1 MAKEEFQMP
10 KEGIGNKKEKMQEK
24 SAKAEMPDFVKRLKE
39 EEKPKNWLKE
49 KYDKWREQM

>member
-10 KEGIGNKKEKMQEK
+10 KEEIGDKKEKMQEK